1 MNKMLI
7 LAIAGVSGV
16 LVIASIVSYQFAEHQ
31 SAEQAVADLI
41 DKQYLK
47 EEYRDKHNVYLS
59 EASEECS
66 EFTNLT
72 PEYEKCAEDLMDKHG
87 LLNRKYDEVRLE
99 VIDEQV
105 EAYRE
110 LVK

>member
-1 MNKMLI
+1 MNKILM

-16 LVIASIVSYQFAEHQ
+16 LVFASIVAYQFAEHQ
-31 SAEQAVADLI
+31 SAEQVVADLI

-59 EASEECS
+59 EVSEECS
-66 EFTNLT
+66 QFTNST
-72 PEYEKCAEDLMDKHG
+72 PEYEECTENLMDKHG
-87 LLNRKYDEVRLE
+87 LLDSKYDEVRLE
-99 VIDEQV
+99 VIDEQM

-110 LVK
+110 LIK